1 MRLPDVNVKLL
12 PIKAHFFLMNGGTTP
27 LTPYLT
33 TIAKQRGYSAR
44 LVGAVFS
51 VLPLTAVL
59 ARPIFGAVAD
69 HYRCQK
75 TMFLSFIVVITLI
88 TTSYKFIPDQPVDV
102 SNERD
107 ETALTT
113 HQFWLFCFFLV
124 ARYVSNSVV
133 TTLSE
138 TICLQ
143 NLGKDTHKFG
153 QQRLWGCIGWGS
165 VSMMMGWLIDWYSSG
180 SMVKDYTPGIIV
192 SVVFLLAD
200 LLVAFKIEDC
210 QSDVVSKH
218 IFKDLKKVFKDNK
231 VVCFL
236 VWVVFFGIFYGS
248 ISLYLLWHMEELVTK
263 YHPEKYSSIKTIQGT
278 LIAVKCFGGEAP
290 FFFLSGKI
298 IKKVGHLNSI
308 VIGLATL
315 SLRFFL
321 YYIIKDP
328 VWVVPV
334 EILSGLGFALPYTAM
349 TAYGSM
355 LAPEGLKSTVQG
367 LFSTFFQGV
376 GVSLGSLITGYLFNE
391 LGSSYTYL
399 VLSIL
404 ALVVCCIQT
413 LTIRIMAKTT
423 KLQDNSNVNT
433 EA

>member
-12 PIKAHFFLMNGGTTP
+12 PIKAHFFLSNGGMSP

-33 TIAKQRGYSAR
+33 TMAKQRGYSAR

-51 VLPLTAVL
+51 VLPLTAVF

-69 HYRCQK
+69 HLRCQK
-75 TMFLSFIVVITLI
+75 TMFLCFIVVVTLI
-88 TTSYKFIPDQPVDV
+88 TASYHLVPDPPTDVD
-102 SNERD
+102 NGRD
-107 ETALTT
+107 EIALAT
-113 HQFWLFCFFLV
+113 HQFWLFCAFLA
-124 ARYVSNSVV
+124 ARYVTISIV

-138 TICLQ
+138 TMCLQ
-143 NLGKDTHKFG
+143 SLGKDTHKFG

-165 VSMMMGWLIDWYSSG
+165 VSMMTGWLIDWYSGESPI
-180 SMVKDYTPGIIV
+180 KNYTPGIIV
-192 SVVFLLAD
+192 SIVFLLAD
-200 LLVAFKIEDC
+200 LLVAFKIDDC

-218 IFKDLKKVFKDNK
+218 IFKDLRKVLGDIK
-231 VVCFL
+231 VISFL
-236 VWVVFFGIFYGS
+236 IWVVFFGIFYGS

-278 LIAVKCFGGEAP
+278 LFAIKCFGGEAP

-315 SLRFFL
+315 SFRFFL
-321 YYIIKDP
+321 YFIIKDP
-328 VWVVPV
+328 VWVLPV
-334 EILSGLGFALPYTAM
+334 ELLSGLGFALPYSAM
-349 TAYGSM
+349 TAYACI

-367 LFSTFFQGV
+367 LFSTVFQGV
-376 GVSLGSLITGYLFNE
+376 GVGLGSLITGYLFNE
-391 LGSSYTYL
+391 IGSSETYL

-404 ALVVCCIQT
+404 ALVVSCIQT
-413 LTIRIMAKTT
+413 ITIKIIARTSKSHE
-423 KLQDNSNVNT
+423 NSDVK
-433 EA
+433 